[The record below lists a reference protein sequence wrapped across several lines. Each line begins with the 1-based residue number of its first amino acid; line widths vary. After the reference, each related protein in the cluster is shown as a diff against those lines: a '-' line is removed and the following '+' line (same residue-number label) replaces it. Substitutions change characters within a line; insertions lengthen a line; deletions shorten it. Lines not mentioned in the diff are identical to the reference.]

1 MRFID
6 TNIFLR
12 YLTQD
17 DEIKAAACFELFQ
30 RLQSGTETATTCE
43 AVIAEVVY
51 VLSARAHYHLSPE
64 DIRARLRPLISVRGL
79 KLFQKKLYL
88 RALDLYASYPFLD
101 FEDAL
106 SAAYM
111 EKQGLTEILSYDT
124 DFDRVSGIVRQE
136 P

>member
-1 MRFID
+1 MKEKLPLALNSSNDSRAERKQRRRVRLLLLKSS
-6 TNIFLR
+6 TSCLR
-12 YLTQD
+12 APIT
-17 DEIKAAACFELFQ
+17 I
-30 RLQSGTETATTCE
+30 
-43 AVIAEVVY
+43 
-51 VLSARAHYHLSPE
+51 SARQTS
-64 DIRARLRPLISVRGL
+64 ARLRPLISVRGL

-124 DFDRVSGIVRQE
+124 DFDRVSGIIRRE